1 MYLYCICSTIIS
13 PSYLNKRLFS
23 PWPPA
28 RPLPPPPPPPR
39 PIPRA
44 RKLKLTALD
53 NRRGSNR
60 HKYLENRNRLA
71 RRTNTRP
78 EAVKWLCN
86 SLRIF
91 GWSADFLFKLKLIQ
105 INFIVQ
111 PVLSNRTVYKMYS
124 VYILKVP
131 SGQIGSAW
139 EWYHWKAL

>member
-1 MYLYCICSTIIS
+1 MLENPIVKAKVFFEYLKLSMYVYVSAVQSSLRPIWTNDYF
-13 PSYLNKRLFS
+13 LLEHL
-23 PWPPA
+23 PA
-28 RPLPPPPPPPR
+28 PFPLPPH

-78 EAVKWLCN
+78 EAVKWLRN

-91 GWSADFLFKLKLIQ
+91 GWSADFFYFELKLIQ

-124 VYILKVP
+124 VHLK
-131 SGQIGSAW
+131 
-139 EWYHWKAL
+139 